1 MAAMKKK
8 ISSSERRQKC
18 LKCTVCLDI
27 LKVTCPGVLL
37 HKKND
42 VYLSVRIMGQYR
54 KTLCLPPVFPLRF
67 HHKMVFAKTFSG
79 VVDPADVADLLEAD
93 TTVFELI
100 QTVPPEGEILA
111 TMKKNSRDFLYPDPS
126 AFDRKGDA
134 EQEILMKRSSTFPT
148 CLSPLRPSL
157 TSSQQHSAKESSSN
171 CGRFS
176 KMDHQNCAEW
186 TDGKE
191 KLHVETK
198 VTNSASM
205 CSTSRHSPFAPP
217 SVRSLQVNKKD
228 RRHNVTKVSARYQQP
243 TVSSSTR
250 SLSPYTHRKMCQLSE
265 DTRQR
270 LGHLQLGPHR
280 FRKETESQPPFLVS
294 GCSNTSVMGTPS
306 STLNSSVCRRSD
318 SHTDSSLLGSYRPKP
333 VKAESASVRVRSPPG
348 TPSRHE
354 PQIRSPARGS
364 SSLQSSLAVSD
375 SSNHSLRDRFQTSP
389 PYWEQIHDRVQRIL
403 QTHKTSWTH

>member
-1 MAAMKKK
+1 
-8 ISSSERRQKC
+8 
-18 LKCTVCLDI
+18 
-27 LKVTCPGVLL
+27 
-37 HKKND
+37 
-42 VYLSVRIMGQYR
+42 
-54 KTLCLPPVFPLRF
+54 
-67 HHKMVFAKTFSG
+67 
-79 VVDPADVADLLEAD
+79 
-93 TTVFELI
+93 
-100 QTVPPEGEILA
+100 
-111 TMKKNSRDFLYPDPS
+111 
-126 AFDRKGDA
+126 
-134 EQEILMKRSSTFPT
+134 
-148 CLSPLRPSL
+148 
-157 TSSQQHSAKESSSN
+157 
-171 CGRFS
+171 
-176 KMDHQNCAEW
+176 MDHQNCAEW

-280 FRKETESQPPFLVS
+280 FRKETESQPPFLVEIDFYFS
-294 GCSNTSVMGTPS
+294 FC
-306 STLNSSVCRRSD
+306 L
-318 SHTDSSLLGSYRPKP
+318 
-333 VKAESASVRVRSPPG
+333 VKNLILV
-348 TPSRHE
+348 
-354 PQIRSPARGS
+354 
-364 SSLQSSLAVSD
+364 
-375 SSNHSLRDRFQTSP
+375 RFQTSP